1 MIDSVKK
8 KGGAR
13 AGAGAKPKYGC
24 KTVTMRVPADRVD
37 EIQAFIL
44 KKKNIDY
51 SAVRKT
57 LIRQKENIVPRQ
69 GKRQSAVGTQ

>member
-1 MIDSVKK
+1 MVDYKGILRLSNKGYSLRQIAASVVHSHH
-8 KGGAR
+8 
-13 AGAGAKPKYGC
+13 
-24 KTVTMRVPADRVD
+24 TV
-37 EIQAFIL
+37 
-44 KKKNIDY
+44 DY